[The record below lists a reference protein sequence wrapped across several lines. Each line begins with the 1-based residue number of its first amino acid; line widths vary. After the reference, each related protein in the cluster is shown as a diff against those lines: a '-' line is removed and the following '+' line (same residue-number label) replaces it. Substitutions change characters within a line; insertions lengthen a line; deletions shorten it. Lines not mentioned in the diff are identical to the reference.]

1 MNEKSKGSIYSLAK
15 MAKERLKSNNYSRLP
30 QKTINNATSIANY
43 ISTHKVPAKK
53 IQPTEHKQS
62 FDETFYQKV
71 CELIESGNTQNPVQQ
86 LMDKNFFRSL
96 DTEGKQFYISTLNQ
110 KYRIMKMRYIKEH
123 PISMFV

>member
-15 MAKERLKSNNYSRLP
+15 LAKERLKSNNYSRLP

-71 CELIESGNTQNPVQQ
+71 CEIIESGNTQNPVQQ

-110 KYRIMKMRYIKEH
+110 KYRIMKMRYIK
-123 PISMFV
+123 